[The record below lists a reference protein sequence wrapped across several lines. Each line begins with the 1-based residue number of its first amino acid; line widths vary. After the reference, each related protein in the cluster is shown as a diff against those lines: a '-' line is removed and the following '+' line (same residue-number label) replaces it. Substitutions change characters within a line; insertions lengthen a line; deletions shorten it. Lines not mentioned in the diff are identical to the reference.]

1 MSVVQISVGQISV
14 REICSEKWLSV
25 KISVGQFFF
34 DQKEVKL
41 IFPLSFG
48 LFFQKERFQFFK
60 IKNNNRQR
68 KTTLNLYNFV
78 KYNKCFFKYLI
89 QA

>member
-1 MSVVQISVGQISV
+1 MSVVQMPM

-48 LFFQKERFQFFK
+48 LFLQKERFQFFK

-68 KTTLNLYNFV
+68 KTTLNLYNIV
-78 KYNKCFFKYLI
+78 KYNKWFFIISHTSLI
-89 QA
+89 LL